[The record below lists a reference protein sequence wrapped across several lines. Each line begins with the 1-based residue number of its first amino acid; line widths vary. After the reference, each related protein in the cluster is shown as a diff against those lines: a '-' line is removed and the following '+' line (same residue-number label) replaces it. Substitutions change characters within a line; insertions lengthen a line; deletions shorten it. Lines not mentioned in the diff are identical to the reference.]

1 MRKFIIIYE
10 AFPSS
15 LFPPYCFFP
24 SHRQSPD
31 VHRSLPVSCVH
42 PHMYLYISG
51 GSGGKESAHSAG
63 DPSLIP
69 GLGRSPG
76 EGNGNPLQYSC
87 LGNPKD
93 RGAWWV
99 AVHGIAKSWTQ
110 LKWLSTHEHIMP
122 VLSLKRWYRYRYAL
136 ALARSFR
143 FIPSQKSVDMPL

>member
-76 EGNGNPLQYSC
+76 EGDGYLLQFSC
-87 LGNPKD
+87 LKNSMH
-93 RGAWWV
+93 RGAWWATV
-99 AVHGIAKSWTQ
+99 NGVTKSRTRLNQ
-110 LKWLSTHEHIMP
+110 LSPHTCPKSM
-122 VLSLKRWYRYRYAL
+122 VLYYGSPTK
-136 ALARSFR
+136 
-143 FIPSQKSVDMPL
+143 